1 MNYFNKLIN
10 GVKDVK
16 KIILIS
22 AVLNRNY
29 DLLEECGLS
38 RTESEQIYEVLKDK
52 LKIQIDEFYEVQKNE
67 EESLIENYF
76 HRKYEKYFSHY

>member
-16 KIILIS
+16 KIIFIS

-29 DLLEECGLS
+29 DLLEDFGLS

-52 LKIQIDEFYEVQKNE
+52 SKIQIDEFYEVQKNE
-67 EESLIENYF
+67 EESLIEDYL
-76 HRKYEKYFSHY
+76 S

>member
-29 DLLEECGLS
+29 DLLEDSGLS

-76 HRKYEKYFSHY
+76 S